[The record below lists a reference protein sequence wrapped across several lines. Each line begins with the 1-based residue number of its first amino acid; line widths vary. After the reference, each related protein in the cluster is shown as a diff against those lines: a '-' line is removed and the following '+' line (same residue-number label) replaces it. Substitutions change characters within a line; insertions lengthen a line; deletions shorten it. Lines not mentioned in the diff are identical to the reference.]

1 MHKTLARLY
10 RDHLNSNRL
19 MDILEGQLEVL
30 KFTKP
35 LPAKLMSEIVSY
47 VREYTDK
54 IHHPIEDHLYQV
66 LLARTD
72 RGHDEMEELLGQ
84 HLIVVDLTRKM
95 LQAVDSADGG
105 DNDSIDRLIEAGREL
120 ISHQRNHMNFE
131 DRMAFPLLQ
140 EELKDE
146 DFDIAAGALP
156 DDEDPLLD
164 PNIAT
169 RYPELFSYLNK
180 GELMV

>member
-1 MHKTLARLY
+1 
-10 RDHLNSNRL
+10 
-19 MDILEGQLEVL
+19 
-30 KFTKP
+30 
-35 LPAKLMSEIVSY
+35 
-47 VREYTDK
+47 
-54 IHHPIEDHLYQV
+54 
-66 LLARTD
+66 
-72 RGHDEMEELLGQ
+72 
-84 HLIVVDLTRKM
+84 
-95 LQAVDSADGG
+95 
-105 DNDSIDRLIEAGREL
+105 
-120 ISHQRNHMNFE
+120 
-131 DRMAFPLLQ
+131 MAFPLLQ